1 MSKIARRKLA
11 TYFVSQLEAGV
22 PAKKLAEQAVAYL
35 IEEQQVGQL
44 ELLIRDIEQ
53 AAAQRGVVVA
63 HVESAQPLGS
73 EAAKQI
79 SDFVKAAENA
89 REVIITET
97 ETNPELIGGVI
108 VRTPNSVFDGSVR
121 AKLRQL
127 QATTK
132 E

>member
-1 MSKIARRKLA
+1 MPKIARRKLA
-11 TYFVSQLEAGV
+11 TYFVTQLEAGV
-22 PAKKLAEQAVAYL
+22 SAKKLAEQAVAYL
-35 IEEQQVGQL
+35 VEERQVGQL

-63 HVESAQPLGS
+63 HIETAKPLQ
-73 EAAKQI
+73 ADATKQI
-79 SDFVKAAENA
+79 SDFVRAAENA
-89 REVIITET
+89 REVIVTET

-108 VRTPNSVFDGSVR
+108 VRTPTSVFDGSIR